1 MNLYAILENPSVY
14 RASQVLLA
22 PGMNRIV
29 TQRLSRVFEMIP
41 RPERVLDVGC
51 GPASWL
57 WKLGMKP
64 VGLDLCH
71 AYTTRYR
78 TNGRHAVTASAFE
91 LPFPDGFFDVVFSY
105 SLLHHLPEQ
114 AAQQTVAEIL
124 RVTRKKGH
132 VILFDPVVP
141 KIPVLRPV
149 AWALCRL
156 DRGRFIRRQKEYESR
171 ILKGAEW
178 KIERFTHSYLGT
190 EGLLSLQIKS

>member
-1 MNLYAILENPSVY
+1 MNFHAILENPSVY

-22 PGMNRIV
+22 PGMTRIV
-29 TQRLSRVFEMIP
+29 TRRLARIFEMIP

-51 GPASWL
+51 GPDSWL

-64 VGLDLCH
+64 VGLDVCH
-71 AYTTRYR
+71 PYTTRYR
-78 TNGRHAVTASAFE
+78 AAGSDAVTASSFH

-114 AAQQTVAEIL
+114 SARRTVEEIL
-124 RVTRKKGH
+124 RVTRTKGH

-141 KIPVLRPV
+141 KIPSLRPV

-156 DRGRFIRRQKEYESR
+156 DRGRFIRCQQEYESR
-171 ILKGAEW
+171 ILKGTEW

-190 EGLLSLQIKS
+190 EGLLSLQVKN